1 MTLQKKATVVASI
14 IAGLL
19 AVTKLIVGIIS
30 GSVAVLASAVDSV
43 LDLVISIFN
52 YFAVNNSEKPAD
64 SRFNYGRGKIEALAS
79 VIEGTVITLSG
90 LFLLYQAVEKVFTQ
104 SGISSIDISIYVMI
118 GSMIATFGLVLY
130 LNYVAKKTNSMVV
143 RADALHYKTDL
154 YTNLAVLVSLV
165 AINYS
170 GIVIIDSIIGGA
182 IAIYIIYS
190 AYELIKDGVLML
202 LDEALDEEIVQE
214 IEKLAVS
221 EKVVTDFH
229 NLRTRTSGN
238 VNFVDIHLVFTP
250 NISLLDAHRASDR
263 IEEKIK
269 SLNKSIEWS
278 LNMHL
283 DPYDDSDINH

>member
-269 SLNKSIEWS
+269 SLNRSIEWS